1 MSDDTPIV
9 AARENGPLIVKHL
22 KTFKM
27 PDGSVAEAKP
37 LIALCRC
44 GHSKNKP
51 YCDGSHNDA
60 GFDGSAQD
68 VSARDKVYSY
78 DGNAATVHY
87 NKLLCSHAGECG
99 KHAGNIFNPKNKPWC
114 APDAGTLEQIKTVV
128 AACPSGALSYSTADS
143 ARDALCSD
151 EVEISVETNGPFR
164 VKNVPIEVDYWA
176 DGQSARE
183 YVLCRCGLSKNK
195 LFCDGTHVDEG
206 WSDS

>member
-9 AARENGPLIVKHL
+9 EARENGPLIVKHL

-51 YCDGSHNDA
+51 YCDGSHKDA

-68 VSARDKVYSY
+68 VSQRDKIYEYAGST
-78 DGNAATVHY
+78 ATIHY
-87 NKLLCSHAGECG
+87 NKLLCSHAGECV
-99 KHAGNIFNPKNKPWC
+99 KNAANIFNPKNKPWVS
-114 APDAGTLEQIKTVV
+114 PDEGTLEQITTVV
-128 AACPSGALSYSTADS
+128 AACPSGALSFSTADS
-143 ARDALCSD
+143 GRDSLCGD
-151 EVEISVETNGPFR
+151 EVEIQVEANGPLR

-176 DGQSARE
+176 DGQTTRE

-195 LFCDGTHVDEG
+195 PFCDGTHADEG
-206 WSDS
+206 WSED